1 MPWVPAPVA
10 LSSPPVAPQ
19 GSLWIHVSEAVCL
32 STLWGQPLTSYKAG
46 MTDKR
51 WKVPVSEG
59 VLNSREISVSW
70 KGNTERP
77 SIWWA
82 ADHTLDVVIMV
93 CPLSNGF
100 GIARLPETGGPEPG
114 KISSAFHQG
123 NDCNLLHSLEYFVFM
138 DLKGSLP
145 TINLSRGLWVS
156 AWTMPLIYFFLSLW
170 CALTWT
176 ACKNQA

>member
-59 VLNSREISVSW
+59 VLNSRGISVSW
-70 KGNTERP
+70 KGNAEGP

-100 GIARLPETGGPEPG
+100 GIARLPETRGPEPG
-114 KISSAFHQG
+114 KISSAFHRG
-123 NDCNLLHSLEYFVFM
+123 NDCNLLHSLEYFISI